1 MSVRSSA
8 RRVSGKQRRMAA
20 SNSGLE
26 LDQSQ
31 STVAKVAAPP
41 LGTYSPD
48 SGMREDF
55 VLFSDNFGRF

>member
-1 MSVRSSA
+1 
-8 RRVSGKQRRMAA
+8 MAA

-26 LDQSQ
+26 LDQAQ

-55 VLFSDNFGRF
+55 ALFSVNFGRF